1 MWKTLIAQLITSF
14 LATSGFG
21 ILFNV
26 PKNAIIKC
34 GLVGMIGWFIYFSMV
49 EKRIDA
55 VPASFVSAFFISA
68 LSHVFAK
75 KYKTPVIIFIVGGII
90 PLVPGGLAYDA
101 MRNFVSNEYSIAIEL
116 AAKAS
121 LIAGAIA
128 MGIVFSEVFNNT
140 IKQGVSVRKSKKM
153 NE

>member
-1 MWKTLIAQLITSF
+1 M
-14 LATSGFG
+14 
-21 ILFNV
+21 
-26 PKNAIIKC
+26 
-34 GLVGMIGWFIYFSMV
+34 
-49 EKRIDA
+49 
-55 VPASFVSAFFISA
+55 
-68 LSHVFAK
+68 
-75 KYKTPVIIFIVGGII
+75 IIFIVGGII